1 MLRKLLFVTLLF
13 TLTLAACAPAVPT
26 KDAAGIALTD
36 GLGRE
41 VKLASA
47 ALRVVSLA
55 PSNTEILFALGA
67 GDKVV
72 GRDEVSDYPAEALSL
87 PTVGGWSGFSAEA
100 IVALKPD
107 LVLAAEIN
115 SPELVA
121 ELEGLGLTVYYLA
134 NPKTLE
140 DLYTNIE
147 IVATLTGRDATK
159 LTDSLKARVA
169 AVDEKI
175 MPLSYAPSVFYEVDA
190 TDPSKPYS
198 VGPGT
203 FIHLLIN
210 RAGGANAVELAGI
223 TDPYPQI
230 SLEQLVIAP
239 PDIIILGDSMWG
251 TTAEAVVA
259 RPGWDTLKA
268 VVNGKIF
275 PFDDNLVSRP
285 GPRLIDGLEALAR
298 LLHPEAFE

>member
-1 MLRKLLFVTLLF
+1 MIRKIFALTLLAA
-13 TLTLAACAPAVPT
+13 LMLAACAPALPSN
-26 KDAAGIALTD
+26 DAAGITLSD

-41 VKLASA
+41 VKLESA
-47 ALRVVSLA
+47 AQRVVSLA

-67 GDKVV
+67 GDQVI
-72 GRDEVSDYPAEALSL
+72 GRDETSDYPEAALAL
-87 PTVGGWSGFSAEA
+87 PTVGGWSGFSTEA

-121 ELEGLGLTVYYLA
+121 ELEKLGVTVYYLS

-140 DLYTNIE
+140 DLYANIE
-147 IVATLTGRDATK
+147 IVATLTGRDAAK

-175 MPLSYAPSVFYEVDA
+175 APLSSRPSVFYEVDA
-190 TDPSKPYS
+190 TDPSKPYTA
-198 VGPGT
+198 GPGT
-203 FIHLLIN
+203 FIDLLIQ
-210 RAGGANAVELAGI
+210 RAGGQNVVSLAGI

-230 SLEQLVIAP
+230 GLEQLVVMP
-239 PDIIILGDSMWG
+239 PDIILLGDAAYGQS
-251 TTAEAVVA
+251 AETVA
-259 RPGWDTLKA
+259 ARQGWDTLKA
-268 VVNGKIF
+268 VVDGKIF
-275 PFDDNLVSRP
+275 PFDDNLLTRP
-285 GPRLIDGLEALAR
+285 GPRLVDGLEALAR